1 MTTSSES
8 TEATPPVVRGLL
20 AVGFVFSIAEVTA
33 WITVLVVAFDRGGAG
48 AAGLA
53 VVVQL
58 LPTALLAPVV
68 TAAGDRFPRHLVL
81 TVGFAVLATSATGIA
96 VSLASSADLWVVL
109 LLAVAYTVALESTP
123 ATVASLL
130 VRHARTPTQL
140 MQWNV
145 AQSAAQTAGSLLGPL
160 LTSAV
165 LVVAGPSWVFAVL
178 AVMCAITA
186 VGIAVRLPPDDRTT
200 SATGLRTVLRA
211 SAAGVAYVAT
221 TPGPRRVIAFIAAS
235 GLLIG
240 SFDVFF
246 VAVAFDELGRGGSAA
261 AMLSAGFA
269 AGGLVASTV
278 MRRRSTWGLPA
289 ATAAGALL
297 LSLPLIPLGLVA
309 HLATALAL
317 VGILGAGDALV
328 EICGYTMLQRSSSES
343 MTSRVFGI
351 LRSWYFLA
359 VSVGAAIAGFLVTRH
374 DLSSL
379 LAWIGVTFAVI
390 LLIGA
395 IALRRMATRSV
406 TLDATALEPLRT
418 VEFLDRLPLPT
429 LEELA
434 DRLDVRQLD
443 AGCAVITEGDD
454 GAEFFVLV
462 EGAVEISTNN
472 GTVDTV
478 AAPCSFGEVALL
490 HECVRTATVTTT
502 QPSRLLVIERR
513 DFLDA
518 IGRTTTSR
526 NMALEVASRFRTPT
540 DPLG

>member
-1 MTTSSES
+1 MTTSSET
-8 TEATPPVVRGLL
+8 TEATPPVVRGLQ
-20 AVGFVFSIAEVTA
+20 AIGFVFSIAEVTA

-48 AAGLA
+48 ATGLA

-58 LPTALLAPVV
+58 VPTSLLAPVV

-96 VSLASSADLWVVL
+96 ISLASSADLWIVL
-109 LLAVAYTVALESTP
+109 LLAATYTVALESTP

-130 VRHARTPTQL
+130 VRHARTPMQL

-145 AQSAAQTAGSLLGPL
+145 AQSSAQTMGSLLGPL
-160 LTSAV
+160 LTSAL
-165 LVVAGPSWVFAVL
+165 LVVAGPSWVFAML
-178 AVMCAITA
+178 AVTCAFTA
-186 VGIAVRLPPDDRTT
+186 AAIALRLPSDDRTA

-211 SAAGVAYVAT
+211 SAAGIVYAAT
-221 TPGPRRVIAFIAAS
+221 TPGPRRVIAFIAAA
-235 GLLIG
+235 GFLIG

-246 VAVAFDELGRGGSAA
+246 VAVAFDELGRGGSTA

-269 AGGLVASTV
+269 AGGLTAAAVT
-278 MRRRSTWGLPA
+278 RRRSTWGLPT

-297 LSLPLIPLGLVA
+297 LSLPLIPLGQVG
-309 HLATALAL
+309 HLATALVLVAL
-317 VGILGAGDALV
+317 LGAGNALV

-343 MTSRVFGI
+343 MISRVFGI

-359 VSVGAAIAGFLVTRH
+359 ASVGAAIAGFLVTH
-374 DLSSL
+374 NDLSSSF
-379 LAWIGVTFAVI
+379 AWVGGIFAVI
-390 LLIGA
+390 LSIGA
-395 IALRRMATRSV
+395 VALRRVATRSV
-406 TLDATALEPLRT
+406 DVDAAALAPLRT

-434 DRLDVRQLD
+434 IRLQVRQVD
-443 AGCAVITEGDD
+443 AGCAVITEGDEGD
-454 GAEFFVLV
+454 EFFVLV
-462 EGAVEISTNN
+462 EGAVEISTKNVI
-472 GTVDTV
+472 VDTV

-502 QPSRLLVIERR
+502 QPSRLLVIERS

-518 IGRTTTSR
+518 VGRTTTSR
-526 NMALEVASRFRTPT
+526 SMALDVAERFRTPN

>member
-8 TEATPPVVRGLL
+8 TEATPSVVRGLQ
-20 AVGFVFSIAEVTA
+20 AVGFVFSIAEVSA

-58 LPTALLAPVV
+58 VPTALMAPVV

-81 TVGFAVLATSATGIA
+81 AVGFTVLAASAIGIA
-96 VSLASSADLWVVL
+96 ISLASSADLWVVL
-109 LLAVAYTVALESTP
+109 LLAAAYTVALESTP

-145 AQSAAQTAGSLLGPL
+145 AQSSAQTAGSLLGPL
-160 LTSAV
+160 LTSALLV
-165 LVVAGPSWVFAVL
+165 LTGPSLVFAVL
-178 AVMCAITA
+178 AAMCALTA
-186 VGIAVRLPPDDRTT
+186 VGIAARLPPDDRRTSTT
-200 SATGLRTVLRA
+200 RLRTVARA
-211 SAAGVAYVAT
+211 SADGVAYAAS
-221 TPGPRRVIAFIAAS
+221 TPGPRRVIAFIAAA

-246 VAVAFDELGRGGSAA
+246 VAVAFDELGRGGSTA

-269 AGGLVASTV
+269 AGGLIASTM
-278 MRRRSTWGLPA
+278 MRRRSTWSLP
-289 ATAAGALL
+289 TSTVAGALL
-297 LSLPLIPLGLVA
+297 LSVPLIPLGHVSQ
-309 HLATALAL
+309 LAAALLL
-317 VGILGAGDALV
+317 VGILGAGNVLV

-351 LRSWYFLA
+351 LRSWFFLA
-359 VSVGAAIAGFLVTRH
+359 ASVGAAITGFLVTRH

-379 LAWIGVTFAVI
+379 LVLTGVAFAGI
-390 LLIGA
+390 LSTGA
-395 IALRRMATRSV
+395 FALRRMATRSV
-406 TLDATALEPLRT
+406 AVDSAALEPLRT
-418 VEFLDRLPLPT
+418 VGFLDRLPLPT

-434 DRLDVRQLD
+434 GRLEVREVD
-443 AGCAVITEGDD
+443 AGCEVITEGDEGD
-454 GAEFFVLV
+454 EFFILV
-462 EGAVEISTNN
+462 EGVVEFSKRSLV
-472 GTVDTV
+472 VDTV
-478 AAPCSFGEVALL
+478 AAPCSFGEIALL

-526 NMALEVASRFRTPT
+526 NMALDVADRFRTPP
-540 DPLG
+540 DPLD

>member
-1 MTTSSES
+1 MTTSSDT
-8 TEATPPVVRGLL
+8 TEATPPVVRGLQTI
-20 AVGFVFSIAEVTA
+20 GFVFSIAEVTA

-58 LPTALLAPVV
+58 VPTALLAPVV

-109 LLAVAYTVALESTP
+109 LLGAAYTVALESTP

-140 MQWNV
+140 MRWNV
-145 AQSAAQTAGSLLGPL
+145 AQSSAQTAGSLLGPL
-160 LTSAV
+160 LTSAL
-165 LVVAGPSWVFAVL
+165 LVVAGPSWVFAIL
-178 AVMCAITA
+178 AVMCALTA

-211 SAAGVAYVAT
+211 SADGIAYVAT
-221 TPGPRRVIAFIAAS
+221 TPGPRRVIAFIAAA

-269 AGGLVASTV
+269 GGGLIVSTV
-278 MRRRSTWGLPA
+278 MRRRSTWGLPT

-309 HLATALAL
+309 HLPTALAI
-317 VGILGAGDALV
+317 VGVLGAGNALV

-343 MTSRVFGI
+343 MTSRVFGT
-351 LRSWYFLA
+351 LRSWFFLA
-359 VSVGAAIAGFLVTRH
+359 SSVGAAIAGFLVTHH
-374 DLSSL
+374 DLSVL

-390 LLIGA
+390 LSIGA

-406 TLDATALEPLRT
+406 AVDATSLGPLRT

-434 DRLDVRQLD
+434 DRLEIRQVD

-454 GAEFFVLV
+454 GEEFFVLV

-472 GTVDTV
+472 VIVDTL

-526 NMALEVASRFRTPT
+526 SMAFDVADRFRTPT

>member
-1 MTTSSES
+1 MTTPSES
-8 TEATPPVVRGLL
+8 TLPTSHVVRGLL
-20 AVGFVFSIAEVTA
+20 AVGFVFSMAEVAA

-58 LPTALLAPVV
+58 VPTALLAPVV

-81 TVGFAVLATSATGIA
+81 TVGFAVLAASATGIA

-109 LLAVAYTVALESTP
+109 LLATAYTVALESTP
-123 ATVASLL
+123 ATVSSLL

-145 AQSAAQTAGSLLGPL
+145 AQSSARTAGSLLGPL
-160 LTSAV
+160 LTSAL
-165 LVVAGPSWVFAVL
+165 LVVAGPSWVFATL
-178 AVMCAITA
+178 AVMCALTV
-186 VGIAVRLPPDDRTT
+186 VGIAVQLPPDDRAT
-200 SATGLRTVLRA
+200 SARGLGTVLRA
-211 SAAGVAYVAT
+211 SADGIAYAAT

-246 VAVAFDELGRGGSAA
+246 VAVAFDELGRGGSTV
-261 AMLSAGFA
+261 AMLSAGYA
-269 AGGLVASTV
+269 AGGLIASAV
-278 MRRRSTWGLPA
+278 MRQRATWGLPT

-297 LSLPLIPLGLVA
+297 LSLPLIPLGHVA
-309 HLATALAL
+309 HLATALVF
-317 VGILGAGDALV
+317 VGMLGAGNALV
-328 EICGYTMLQRSSSES
+328 EICGFTMLQRSSSES

-374 DLSSL
+374 DLASL
-379 LAWIGVTFAVI
+379 LVWTGATFAVI

-395 IALRRMATRSV
+395 AALRRMATRSV
-406 TLDATALEPLRT
+406 AVDTTAIEPLRT
-418 VEFLDRLPLPT
+418 VEFLDHLPLPT

-434 DRLDVRQLD
+434 DRLDVRHVD
-443 AGCAVITEGDD
+443 AGCVVITEGDD
-454 GAEFFVLV
+454 GTEFFILV
-462 EGAVEISTNN
+462 EGAVEVSTNN
-472 GTVDTV
+472 VIVDNV
-478 AAPCSFGEVALL
+478 AAPYSFGEVALL

-502 QPSRLLVIERR
+502 HPSRLLVIERS

-526 NMALEVASRFRTPT
+526 NMALDVANRFRMPN

>member
-8 TEATPPVVRGLL
+8 TDATPPAVRGLQ

-58 LPTALLAPVV
+58 VPTALLAPIV

-81 TVGFAVLATSATGIA
+81 TVGFAILAASATGIA
-96 VSLASSADLWVVL
+96 ISLASSADLWVVL
-109 LLAVAYTVALESTP
+109 LLGATYTVALESTP

-145 AQSAAQTAGSLLGPL
+145 AQSSAQTAGSLLGPL
-160 LTSAV
+160 FTSAM
-165 LVVAGPSWVFAVL
+165 LVVAGPSWVFATL
-178 AVMCAITA
+178 ASMCALTA
-186 VGIAVRLPPDDRTT
+186 AGIAIRLPADDRTRST
-200 SATGLRTVLRA
+200 TGLRTVLRA
-211 SAAGVAYVAT
+211 SADGVAYAAT
-221 TPGPRRVIAFIAAS
+221 TPAPRRVIAFIAVS

-246 VAVAFDELGRGGSAA
+246 VAVAFDELGRGGSTA

-269 AGGLVASTV
+269 AGGLIASAV
-278 MRRRSTWGLPA
+278 MRRRSRWSLPT

-297 LSLPLIPLGLVA
+297 LTLPLIALGYAA
-309 HLATALAL
+309 HLATALLL
-317 VGILGAGDALV
+317 VCVLGAGHLLV

-343 MTSRVFGI
+343 MISRVFGI
-351 LRSWYFLA
+351 LRSWFFLA
-359 VSVGAAIAGFLVTRH
+359 FSLGAAIAGFLVTRR
-374 DLSSL
+374 DLQSL
-379 LAWIGVTFAVI
+379 LSWTGVAFAVI
-390 LLIGA
+390 LLTGA
-395 IALRRMATRSV
+395 AALRRTATRSV
-406 TLDATALEPLRT
+406 AVVAAAVEPLRT
-418 VEFLDRLPLPT
+418 VEFLDHLPLPT

-434 DRLDVRQLD
+434 DRLDVRQVE
-443 AGCAVITEGDD
+443 AGCVVITEGDD

-472 GTVDTV
+472 VIVDTL

-526 NMALEVASRFRTPT
+526 NMALDVASRYRTT
-540 DPLG
+540 NDPLG

>member
-1 MTTSSES
+1 M
-8 TEATPPVVRGLL
+8 VRGLL

-58 LPTALLAPVV
+58 VPTALLAPVV

-81 TVGFAVLATSATGIA
+81 TVGFAVLAASATGIA
-96 VSLASSADLWVVL
+96 ILLASSADLWVVL

-123 ATVASLL
+123 ATIASLL

-145 AQSAAQTAGSLLGPL
+145 AQSSVQTAGSLLGPL
-160 LTSAV
+160 LTSAL
-165 LVVAGPSWVFAVL
+165 LVIAGASWVFAVL

-186 VGIAVRLPPDDRTT
+186 VGVAARLPPDDRRT

-211 SAAGVAYVAT
+211 SADGVTYVAT
-221 TPGPRRVIAFIAAS
+221 TPGPRRVIAFIAVS

-240 SFDVFF
+240 SFDVLF

-269 AGGLVASTV
+269 AGGLVASAV
-278 MRRRSTWGLPA
+278 MRRRSTWGLPT

-297 LSLPLIPLGLVA
+297 LSLPLIPLGFVA
-309 HLATALAL
+309 HLATALVL
-317 VGILGAGDALV
+317 VGILGAGNALV

-351 LRSWYFLA
+351 LRSWFFLA
-359 VSVGAAIAGFLVTRH
+359 VALGAAIAGFLVTRN

-395 IALRRMATRSV
+395 VALRRMATRSV
-406 TLDATALEPLRT
+406 AVDATALEPLRT

-434 DRLDVRQLD
+434 DRLDVRQVD
-443 AGCAVITEGDD
+443 AGCAVITEGED

-462 EGAVEISTNN
+462 EGAIEISTNN
-472 GTVDTV
+472 VVVDTV

-513 DFLDA
+513 DFFDA

-526 NMALEVASRFRTPT
+526 NMAFEVANRFRTPT
-540 DPLG
+540 DPLD

>member
-1 MTTSSES
+1 
-8 TEATPPVVRGLL
+8 
-20 AVGFVFSIAEVTA
+20 VTA

-58 LPTALLAPVV
+58 VPTALLAPVV

-81 TVGFAVLATSATGIA
+81 LVGFVVLAASAAGIA
-96 VSLASSADLWVVL
+96 VSLATSADLWVVL
-109 LLAVAYTVALESTP
+109 LLGAAYTVALEATP

-130 VRHARTPTQL
+130 VRHARTPMQL
-140 MQWNV
+140 MHWNV
-145 AQSAAQTAGSLLGPL
+145 AQSSVQTAGSLLGPL
-160 LTSAV
+160 LTSAL
-165 LVVAGPSWVFAVL
+165 LVIADPSWVFTTL
-178 AVMCAITA
+178 AVMCALTA
-186 VGIAVRLPPDDRTT
+186 AGIAVRLPPDDRAT

-211 SAAGVAYVAT
+211 SADGIAYAAM

-246 VAVAFDELGRGGSAA
+246 VAVAFDELGRGGSTV

-269 AGGLVASTV
+269 AGGLLASAV
-278 MRRRSTWGLPA
+278 MHRRSAWALPA
-289 ATAAGALL
+289 VTATGALL
-297 LSLPLIPLGLVA
+297 MSLPLIPLGLVA
-309 HLATALAL
+309 HLATALL
-317 VGILGAGDALV
+317 VVGTLGAGDALV

-359 VSVGAAIAGFLVTRH
+359 VSAGAAIAGFLVTRH

-379 LAWIGVTFAVI
+379 LAWTGITFAII
-390 LLIGA
+390 LSIGA
-395 IALRRMATRSV
+395 LALRRMATRSTTV
-406 TLDATALEPLRT
+406 DSAAIEPLRT

-434 DRLDVRQLD
+434 DRLDVRQVD
-443 AGCAVITEGDD
+443 SGCAVITQGHD

-462 EGAVEISTNN
+462 EGAVEISTDNVVIE
-472 GTVDTV
+472 TLT
-478 AAPCSFGEVALL
+478 APCSFGEVALL

-526 NMALEVASRFRTPT
+526 NMALDVANRFRMPT
-540 DPLG
+540 DPLD

>member
-1 MTTSSES
+1 MTTSSET
-8 TEATPPVVRGLL
+8 TEATPPVVRGLQ
-20 AVGFVFSIAEVTA
+20 AIGFVFSIAEVTA

-58 LPTALLAPVV
+58 VPTALLAPVV

-81 TVGFAVLATSATGIA
+81 TVGFTILAASATGIA
-96 VSLASSADLWVVL
+96 ILLAASADLWVVL
-109 LLAVAYTVALESTP
+109 VLAAAYTVALESTP

-130 VRHARTPTQL
+130 VRHARTPMQL
-140 MQWNV
+140 MRWNV
-145 AQSAAQTAGSLLGPL
+145 AQSSAQTAGSLLGPL
-160 LTSAV
+160 LTSAL
-165 LVVAGPSWVFAVL
+165 LVVAGPSWVFGVL
-178 AVMCAITA
+178 AAMCALTA
-186 VGIAVRLPPDDRTT
+186 AGIAVRLPSDDRTRST
-200 SATGLRTVLRA
+200 KGLRTVLRA
-211 SAAGVAYVAT
+211 SVDGLVYAAT

-235 GLLIG
+235 GFLIG

-246 VAVAFDELGRGGSAA
+246 VAVAFDELGRGGSTA

-269 AGGLVASTV
+269 AGGLVAATV
-278 MRRRSTWGLPA
+278 MRRRSTWGLPT
-289 ATAAGALL
+289 ATATGARL

-309 HLATALAL
+309 HLATALVL
-317 VGILGAGDALV
+317 VGMLGAGNALV
-328 EICGYTMLQRSSSES
+328 EICGYTMLQRSSSDS

-351 LRSWYFLA
+351 LRSWFFLA
-359 VSVGAAIAGFLVTRH
+359 ASVGAAIAGLLVTRH

-379 LAWIGVTFAVI
+379 LAWIGVTFAAI
-390 LLIGA
+390 LSIGA

-406 TLDATALEPLRT
+406 VVDAAALEPLRT

-434 DRLDVRQLD
+434 DRLDVRHVD

-454 GAEFFVLV
+454 GAEFYVLV
-462 EGAVEISTNN
+462 EGAVEISTKNVV
-472 GTVDTV
+472 VDTV

-490 HECVRTATVTTT
+490 HDCVRTATVTTT
-502 QPSRLLVIERR
+502 QPSRLLVIERS
-513 DFLDA
+513 DFLAA

-526 NMALEVASRFRTPT
+526 SMALEVANRFRTPT
-540 DPLG
+540 DPPG

>member
-1 MTTSSES
+1 MTTS
-8 TEATPPVVRGLL
+8 TEPTDATPPVVRSLH
-20 AVGFVFSIAEVTA
+20 AIGFVFSIAELTA

-58 LPTALLAPVV
+58 VPTALLAPVV

-81 TVGFAVLATSATGIA
+81 AVGFAVLAASATGIA
-96 VSLASSADLWVVL
+96 VSLASSADLWVIL
-109 LLAVAYTVALESTP
+109 LLAAAYTVALESTP
-123 ATVASLL
+123 ATIASLL

-145 AQSAAQTAGSLLGPL
+145 AQSSAQTAGSLLGPL
-160 LTSAV
+160 LTSV
-165 LVVAGPSWVFAVL
+165 LLVVTGPSWVFAVL

-186 VGIAVRLPPDDRTT
+186 VGIAARLPADDRTA
-200 SATGLRTVLRA
+200 SAKGLATVLRA
-211 SAAGVAYVAT
+211 SADGIAYAAT
-221 TPGPRRVIAFIAAS
+221 TPGPRRVIAFIAGS
-235 GLLIG
+235 GFLIG

-246 VAVAFDELGRGGSAA
+246 VAVAFDELGRGGSTA
-261 AMLSAGFA
+261 AMLAAGFA
-269 AGGLVASTV
+269 AGGLVASAV
-278 MRRRSTWGLPA
+278 MRRRSTWGLSS
-289 ATAAGALL
+289 ATATGALL
-297 LSLPLIPLGLVA
+297 LSLPLIPLGLVT
-309 HLATALAL
+309 HLATALVL
-317 VGILGAGDALV
+317 VAILGAGNVLV

-379 LAWIGVTFAVI
+379 LAWIGVTFAVV
-390 LLIGA
+390 LSIGS
-395 IALRRMATRSV
+395 IALRRVATRSV
-406 TLDATALEPLRT
+406 AVDSAALERLRS

-434 DRLDVRQLD
+434 DRLDVRQVD

-462 EGAVEISTNN
+462 EGAVEISTKNVI
-472 GTVDTV
+472 VDTV

-502 QPSRLLVIERR
+502 QPSRLLVIGRR
-513 DFLDA
+513 DFLEA

-526 NMALEVASRFRTPT
+526 NMALDVANRFRTPT

>member
-58 LPTALLAPVV
+58 VPTALLAPVV

-109 LLAVAYTVALESTP
+109 LLGAVYTVALESTP

-145 AQSAAQTAGSLLGPL
+145 TQSFARTAGSLIGPL
-160 LTSAV
+160 LTSAL
-165 LVVAGPSWVFAVL
+165 LVIAGPSWVFAVL
-178 AVMCAITA
+178 SVMCAITA
-186 VGIAVRLPPDDRTT
+186 VGITVRLPPDDRTNST
-200 SATGLRTVLRA
+200 TGLRTVLRA
-211 SAAGVAYVAT
+211 SADGIAYVAT

-269 AGGLVASTV
+269 AGGLVASAV
-278 MRRRSTWGLPA
+278 MRRRSTWGLPT

-297 LSLPLIPLGLVA
+297 LSLPLIPLGFVA
-309 HLATALAL
+309 HLATALVL
-317 VGILGAGDALV
+317 VGVLGAGDALV

-359 VSVGAAIAGFLVTRH
+359 VSMGAAIAGFLVTRH

-379 LAWIGVTFAVI
+379 LAWTGATFAV
-390 LLIGA
+390 LMSVGA

-406 TLDATALEPLRT
+406 AVDATALEPLRT

-434 DRLDVRQLD
+434 DRLEVRHVD
-443 AGCAVITEGDD
+443 TGFAVITEGDD

-462 EGAVEISTNN
+462 DGAVEISTNN
-472 GTVDTV
+472 VIVDTV
-478 AAPCSFGEVALL
+478 AAPSSFGEVALL

-502 QPSRLLVIERR
+502 QPSRLLVIERH

-526 NMALEVASRFRTPT
+526 NMALDVASRFRTPT

>member
-1 MTTSSES
+1 MTTS
-8 TEATPPVVRGLL
+8 TETTVATPSAVRGLQ

-58 LPTALLAPVV
+58 VPTALMAPVV

-81 TVGFAVLATSATGIA
+81 AVGFAVLASSATGIA

-109 LLAVAYTVALESTP
+109 LLAAVYTVALESTP

-130 VRHARTPTQL
+130 VRHARTPLQL

-145 AQSAAQTAGSLLGPL
+145 AQSSAQTTGSLVGPL
-160 LTSAV
+160 LTSV
-165 LVVAGPSWVFAVL
+165 MLVVAGPSWVFALL
-178 AVMCAITA
+178 AVTCTLTA

-200 SATGLRTVLRA
+200 STTGLRTVLRA
-211 SAAGVAYVAT
+211 SAAGITYAAT
-221 TPGPRRVIAFIAAS
+221 TPGPRRVIAFIAAA
-235 GLLIG
+235 GFLIG

-246 VAVAFDELGRGGSAA
+246 VAVAFDELGRAGSTV

-269 AGGLVASTV
+269 AGGLTASAV
-278 MRRRSTWGLPA
+278 MRRRSTWGLST

-297 LSLPLIPLGLVA
+297 LSLPLIPLGHVA
-309 HLATALAL
+309 HLATALVL
-317 VGILGAGDALV
+317 VGILGAGNALV

-351 LRSWYFLA
+351 LRSWFFLA
-359 VSVGAAIAGFLVTRH
+359 SSVGAAIAGYLVTRN

-379 LAWIGVTFAVI
+379 LAWIGATFAVI
-390 LLIGA
+390 LSIGA
-395 IALRRMATRSV
+395 ITLRRVATRSTAV
-406 TLDATALEPLRT
+406 DAVALEPLRT
-418 VEFLDRLPLPT
+418 VEFLDHLPLPT

-434 DRLDVRQLD
+434 AGLEVRHVD
-443 AGCAVITEGDD
+443 ADCTVIAEGDE
-454 GAEFFVLV
+454 GTEFFVLV
-462 EGAVEISTNN
+462 EGAAEISRNN
-472 GTVDTV
+472 VVVETV

-502 QPSRLLVIERR
+502 QPSRLLVIERS
-513 DFLDA
+513 DFLAA

-526 NMALEVASRFRTPT
+526 TMAFDVADRFRPT
-540 DPLG
+540 TDTLG

>member
-1 MTTSSES
+1 MTTSSET
-8 TEATPPVVRGLL
+8 TEAAPPVVRGLL

-58 LPTALLAPVV
+58 VPTALLAPVV

-109 LLAVAYTVALESTP
+109 LLAAAYTVALESTP

-130 VRHARTPTQL
+130 VRHARTPLQL

-145 AQSAAQTAGSLLGPL
+145 AQSSVRTTGSLLGPL
-160 LTSAV
+160 LTSA
-165 LVVAGPSWVFAVL
+165 LLLVAGPAWVFALL
-178 AVMCAITA
+178 AAICAITA
-186 VGIAVRLPPDDRTT
+186 VGITVRLPPDDRMT

-211 SAAGVAYVAT
+211 SADGIAYAAT

-246 VAVAFDELGRGGSAA
+246 VAVAFDELGRGGSTA

-269 AGGLVASTV
+269 AGGLVASAV
-278 MRRRSTWGLPA
+278 MRRRSTWGLPT

-297 LSLPLIPLGLVA
+297 LSLPLIPLGHVA
-309 HLATALAL
+309 HLATALVL

-351 LRSWYFLA
+351 LRSWFFLA
-359 VSVGAAIAGFLVTRH
+359 ASVGAAIAGFLVTRH

-379 LAWIGVTFAVI
+379 LPVIGLASAAV
-390 LLIGA
+390 LVIGA

-406 TLDATALEPLRT
+406 AVDAVALGLLRT
-418 VEFLDRLPLPT
+418 VGFLDRLPLPT

-434 DRLDVRQLD
+434 DRLEVRQVD
-443 AGCAVITEGDD
+443 AGCTVITEGEH
-454 GAEFFVLV
+454 GAEFFILV
-462 EGAVEISTNN
+462 EGAIEISAKNVA
-472 GTVDTV
+472 VDTL

-502 QPSRLLVIERR
+502 QPSRLLVIERG

-526 NMALEVASRFRTPT
+526 NMALDVADRFRTPT

>member
-1 MTTSSES
+1 M
-8 TEATPPVVRGLL
+8 VRGLQ
-20 AVGFVFSIAEVTA
+20 AIGFVFSIAEVTA

-58 LPTALLAPVV
+58 VPTALLAPVV

-81 TVGFAVLATSATGIA
+81 TVGFAVLATAAAGIA

-109 LLAVAYTVALESTP
+109 LLATTYTVALESTP

-130 VRHARTPTQL
+130 VRHARTPMQL

-145 AQSAAQTAGSLLGPL
+145 AQSSAQTTGSLLGPL
-160 LTSAV
+160 LTSAL
-165 LVVAGPSWVFAVL
+165 LVVAGPSWVFAMLSVT
-178 AVMCAITA
+178 CALTA
-186 VGIAVRLPPDDRTT
+186 VAIAVRLPSDDRMTP
-200 SATGLRTVLRA
+200 ATGLRAVLTA
-211 SAAGVAYVAT
+211 SVAGIVYAAT
-221 TPGPRRVIAFIAAS
+221 TPGPRRVIAFIAAA
-235 GLLIG
+235 GFLIG

-246 VAVAFDELGRGGSAA
+246 VAVAFDQLGRGGSTA

-269 AGGLVASTV
+269 AGGLTAAAV
-278 MRRRSTWGLPA
+278 MRRRSTWGLPT
-289 ATAAGALL
+289 ATVAGALL
-297 LSLPLIPLGLVA
+297 LSLPLIPLGQVGHLAAALVLVA
-309 HLATALAL
+309 L
-317 VGILGAGDALV
+317 LGAGNALV
-328 EICGYTMLQRSSSES
+328 EICGYTMLQRSSSEA
-343 MTSRVFGI
+343 MISRVFGI

-359 VSVGAAIAGFLVTRH
+359 ASVGAAIAGFLVTRH
-374 DLSSL
+374 DLSSSFV
-379 LAWIGVTFAVI
+379 WVGGTFAVI
-390 LLIGA
+390 LSIGA
-395 IALRRMATRSV
+395 IALRRVATRSV
-406 TLDATALEPLRT
+406 DVDAAALEPLRT

-434 DRLDVRQLD
+434 ARLHVRSVV
-443 AGCAVITEGDD
+443 AGCAVITEGDEGD
-454 GAEFFVLV
+454 EFFVLV

-472 GTVDTV
+472 VVVDTI

-502 QPSRLLVIERR
+502 QPSRLLVIDRR

-526 NMALEVASRFRTPT
+526 NMALDVAERFRTPNE
-540 DPLG
+540 PLG

>member
-1 MTTSSES
+1 MTTSSELTLPTS
-8 TEATPPVVRGLL
+8 PAVRGLL

-33 WITVLVVAFDRGGAG
+33 WITMLVVAFDRGGPG

-58 LPTALLAPVV
+58 VPTAILAPVV

-81 TVGFAVLATSATGIA
+81 AVGFAVLAASATGIA
-96 VSLASSADLWVVL
+96 ISLASSADLWVVL
-109 LLAVAYTVALESTP
+109 LLGAVYTTALEATP

-130 VRHARTPTQL
+130 VRHARTPVQL
-140 MQWNV
+140 MEWNV
-145 AQSAAQTAGSLLGPL
+145 AQSFVRTAGSLLGPL
-160 LTSAV
+160 LTSAL
-165 LVVAGPSWVFAVL
+165 LVIAEPSWVFVML
-178 AVMCAITA
+178 AAICALTA
-186 VGIAVRLPPDDRTT
+186 IGIAVRLPPDDRTR
-200 SATGLRTVLRA
+200 SAVGLGMVLRA
-211 SAAGVAYVAT
+211 SADGVAYAAS

-246 VAVAFDELGRGGSAA
+246 VAVAFDELDRGGSTV

-269 AGGLVASTV
+269 GGGLAASAL
-278 MRRRSTWGLPA
+278 MHRRSSWGLLA
-289 ATAAGALL
+289 IAVAGALL
-297 LSLPLIPLGLVA
+297 LSLPLVALGHAA
-309 HLATALAL
+309 HLATALLL
-317 VGILGAGDALV
+317 VGVLGAGDALV
-328 EICGYTMLQRSSSES
+328 EIAGHTMLQRATSES

-351 LRSWYFLA
+351 LRSWFFLA
-359 VSVGAAIAGFLVTRH
+359 VSAGAAVAGFLVTRH
-374 DLSSL
+374 ELSSL
-379 LAWIGVTFAVI
+379 LTWTGVIFAVM
-390 LLIGA
+390 LVLGA
-395 IALRRMATRSV
+395 LALRRVATRSTAV
-406 TLDATALEPLRT
+406 DLAALEPLRR
-418 VEFLDRLPLPT
+418 VEFLDNLPLPT
-429 LEELA
+429 LEDLA
-434 DRLDVRQLD
+434 KRLEVRQVE

-462 EGAVEISTNN
+462 QGAVEISTKNVV
-472 GTVDTV
+472 VDTV

-502 QPSRLLVIERR
+502 QPSRLLVIERG

-526 NMALEVASRFRTPT
+526 NLAFDVANRFRTPT

>member
-1 MTTSSES
+1 MSTSSE
-8 TEATPPVVRGLL
+8 TTDRKPPEVRGLHV
-20 AVGFVFSIAEVTA
+20 VGFVFSIAEVSA

-58 LPTALLAPVV
+58 VPTALLAPVV

-81 TVGFAVLATSATGIA
+81 TVGFAALAASATGIA
-96 VSLASSADLWVVL
+96 VSLASSASLWVVL
-109 LLAVAYTVALESTP
+109 PLAAAYTVALESVP

-130 VRHARTPTQL
+130 VRHARTPVQL

-145 AQSAAQTAGSLLGPL
+145 AQSSAQTTGSLLGPL
-160 LTSAV
+160 VTSAI
-165 LVVAGPSWVFAVL
+165 LLAAGPSSVFALL
-178 AVMCAITA
+178 ALICALTA
-186 VGIAVRLPPDDRTT
+186 VAIAVRLPRDDRTT
-200 SATGLRTVLRA
+200 STMRLRTVLRA
-211 SAAGVAYVAT
+211 SADGIVYVAT

-246 VAVAFDELGRGGSAA
+246 VAVAFDVLGRGGSAA
-261 AMLSAGFA
+261 AILSAGFA
-269 AGGLVASTV
+269 AGGLIASAL
-278 MRRRSTWGLPA
+278 MLRRSTWSLPA
-289 ATAAGALL
+289 ATIAGAVL
-297 LSLPLIPLGLVA
+297 LSLPLIPLGQVS
-309 HLATALAL
+309 HITTALVL
-317 VGILGAGDALV
+317 VGILGAGNALV

-343 MTSRVFGI
+343 MTSRVFGN
-351 LRSWYFLA
+351 LRSWFFLA
-359 VSVGAAIAGFLVTRH
+359 ASVGAAITGVLVARH
-374 DLSSL
+374 DLSTL
-379 LAWIGVTFAVI
+379 LGWVGVIFVVVMV
-390 LLIGA
+390 LGA
-395 IALRRMATRSV
+395 TALRRMANRSV
-406 TLDATALEPLRT
+406 AVDPALLAPLRS

-434 DRLDVRQLD
+434 ECLDVRHVD

-462 EGAVEISTNN
+462 EGAIVISRNDLV
-472 GTVDTV
+472 VDTV

-502 QPSRLLVIERR
+502 QPSRMFVIGRR

-526 NMALEVASRFRTPT
+526 NMALEVANRFRPPT
-540 DPLG
+540 SPAD

>member
-1 MTTSSES
+1 MTTSSYS
-8 TEATPPVVRGLL
+8 TEVTPPVLRGLQ
-20 AVGFVFSIAEVTA
+20 AIGFVFSIAEVTA
-33 WITVLVVAFDRGGAG
+33 WVTVLVVAFDRGGAG

-58 LPTALLAPVV
+58 VPTALLAPVV

-81 TVGFAVLATSATGIA
+81 TVGFAVLAASATGIA
-96 VSLASSADLWVVL
+96 ISLASSADLWVVL
-109 LLAVAYTVALESTP
+109 LLAAAYTVALESTP

-130 VRHARTPTQL
+130 VRHARTPNQL

-145 AQSAAQTAGSLLGPL
+145 AQSSAQTAGSLLGPL
-160 LTSAV
+160 LTSAL
-165 LVVAGPSWVFAVL
+165 LVVAGPSWVFALL
-178 AVMCAITA
+178 AVLCALTAAGIT
-186 VGIAVRLPPDDRTT
+186 VRLPSDDRTRST
-200 SATGLRTVLRA
+200 TGLRTVLRA
-211 SAAGVAYVAT
+211 SANGIAYAAT
-221 TPGPRRVIAFIAAS
+221 TPGPRRVIAFIAAA
-235 GLLIG
+235 GFLIG

-246 VAVAFDELGRGGSAA
+246 VAVAFDELGRSGSTA

-269 AGGLVASTV
+269 AGGLIATAV
-278 MRRRSTWGLPA
+278 MRRRSTWGLPT

-297 LSLPLIPLGLVA
+297 LSLPLVPLGNVA
-309 HLATALAL
+309 HLATALLL
-317 VGILGAGDALV
+317 VGILGAGNALV

-359 VSVGAAIAGFLVTRH
+359 AAAGAAIAGFLVTRH

-379 LAWIGVTFAVI
+379 LAWFGVTFAVI
-390 LLIGA
+390 LSIGA
-395 IALRRMATRSV
+395 IALRRTATRSITV
-406 TLDATALEPLRT
+406 DAAALGRLRT
-418 VEFLDRLPLPT
+418 VDFLDGLPLPT

-434 DRLDVRQLD
+434 DRLDVRHVE
-443 AGCAVITEGDD
+443 AGCEVITEGDE

-462 EGAVEISTNN
+462 EGAVEISREN
-472 GTVDTV
+472 VVLETV

-526 NMALEVASRFRTPT
+526 NMALDVADRFRTPA
-540 DPLG
+540 DPPG

>member
-8 TEATPPVVRGLL
+8 TRAAPPVVRGLQ

-58 LPTALLAPVV
+58 VPTALLAPVV

-81 TVGFAVLATSATGIA
+81 VVGFAVLAASATGIA
-96 VSLASSADLWVVL
+96 VSLATSADLWVVL
-109 LLAVAYTVALESTP
+109 LLGAAYTVALEATP

-145 AQSAAQTAGSLLGPL
+145 AQASVQTTGSLLGPL
-160 LTSAV
+160 VTSAL
-165 LVVAGPSWVFAVL
+165 LVIAGPSWVFAML
-178 AVMCAITA
+178 AVMCALTA
-186 VGIAVRLPPDDRTT
+186 AGIAIRLPPDDRTT

-211 SAAGVAYVAT
+211 SADGVTYAAT

-235 GLLIG
+235 GFLIG

-246 VAVAFDELGRGGSAA
+246 VAVAFDELGRDGSTA

-269 AGGLVASTV
+269 AGGLLASAA
-278 MRRRSTWGLPA
+278 MRRRSTWRLSTV
-289 ATAAGALL
+289 TAAGALL

-309 HLATALAL
+309 HLATALVL
-317 VGILGAGDALV
+317 VGMLGAGNALV

-379 LAWIGVTFAVI
+379 LAWLGVTSAVI
-390 LLIGA
+390 LSIGA
-395 IALRRMATRSV
+395 IALRRVATRSITV
-406 TLDATALEPLRT
+406 DTTALEPLRS

-434 DRLDVRQLD
+434 GRLDVRLVD

-462 EGAVEISTNN
+462 EGAVEIRSRNVV
-472 GTVDTV
+472 VDTV

-490 HECVRTATVTTT
+490 HECVRTATVTTIE
-502 QPSRLLVIERR
+502 PSRLLVIERR

-526 NMALEVASRFRTPT
+526 NMALDVANRFRTPT

>member
-1 MTTSSES
+1 MPTSSES
-8 TEATPPVVRGLL
+8 TDATPPAVRGLQ

-58 LPTALLAPVV
+58 VPTALLAPIV

-81 TVGFAVLATSATGIA
+81 TVGFAILAASATGIA
-96 VSLASSADLWVVL
+96 ISLASSADLWVVL
-109 LLAVAYTVALESTP
+109 LLGATYTVALESTP

-145 AQSAAQTAGSLLGPL
+145 AQSSAQTAGSLLGPL
-160 LTSAV
+160 FTSAM
-165 LVVAGPSWVFAVL
+165 LVVAGPSWVFAML
-178 AVMCAITA
+178 ASMCALTA
-186 VGIAVRLPPDDRTT
+186 AGIAVRLPSDDRTRST
-200 SATGLRTVLRA
+200 TGLRTVLRA
-211 SAAGVAYVAT
+211 SADGVAYVAR

-246 VAVAFDELGRGGSAA
+246 VAVAFDELGRGGSTA

-269 AGGLVASTV
+269 GGGLLASAV
-278 MRRRSTWGLPA
+278 MRRRSTWGLST
-289 ATAAGALL
+289 ATATGALL

-309 HLATALAL
+309 HLATALVL
-317 VGILGAGDALV
+317 VAMLGAGNALV

-359 VSVGAAIAGFLVTRH
+359 VSAGAAIAGFLVTRH

-379 LAWIGVTFAVI
+379 LAWIGVIFAVI

-395 IALRRMATRSV
+395 IALRRMATRSISV
-406 TLDATALEPLRT
+406 VSSALEPLRS

-434 DRLDVRQLD
+434 DRLDVRQVE
-443 AGCAVITEGDD
+443 AGCVVITEGDD

-472 GTVDTV
+472 VIVDTL

-502 QPSRLLVIERR
+502 RPSRLLVIERH

-526 NMALEVASRFRTPT
+526 NMALDVASRYRTT
-540 DPLG
+540 NDPLG